1 MRVVRRL
8 SRGGCVDRCQEA
20 RGEEG
25 LEILVL
31 GGAQFMVK
39 VTSYDKEIQVRGEG
53 VNEGSEVG
61 EDRGLGRI
69 FRRDIG

>member
-1 MRVVRRL
+1 M
-8 SRGGCVDRCQEA
+8 
-20 RGEEG
+20 
-25 LEILVL
+25 I
-31 GGAQFMVK
+31 K
-39 VTSYDKEIQVRGEG
+39 VTSDDKEIQVRGEG